1 MSLLIYI
8 FKVKSDSTFYFTREE
23 RYDVADNNYILRG
36 YPTGQSVESAL
47 NKGKQ
52 SITETEVITRLSY
65 KQDSLT
71 PAQMQAV
78 NSGMTADSYNNLVTS
93 VQTVNSKVLANI
105 PAGQELKYA
114 SNITVEMNPNT
125 YVITAQLWDQK
136 GARLGNAV
144 QIDLPLESVVVGGYY
159 DASHKQLVLTLKNSQ
174 TIIIPISDLIS
185 GLQPLINQSN
195 KLSADLVDDSNTS
208 NKFMSGTQY
217 LRLISSVNKVK
228 MNGMSNVSGLTI
240 EDGSDN
246 DKIIT
251 HTNIVNSVDSMSF
264 KKVAYDNHGH
274 ITSSTDVTK
283 NDITGLVSGADLTL
297 TGYNKAGSVRAI
309 TSSDSVNTA
318 IGILEKAIDGAG
330 VGTVSRVAL
339 DVPHGMYVEGSP
351 ITTQGT
357 LSIKMQSG
365 YTIPTTA
372 TINSKVSAKIDETD
386 NEMLVLF

>member
-1 MSLLIYI
+1 M
-8 FKVKSDSTFYFTREE
+8 
-23 RYDVADNNYILRG
+23 ADNNYILRG
-36 YPTGQSVESAL
+36 FPTGQSVESAL

-78 NSGMTADSYNNLVTS
+78 NSGMTADSYNNLVTA
-93 VQTVNSKVLANI
+93 VQNVNSKVLANI

-125 YVITAQLWDQK
+125 YVITTQLWDQK

-208 NKFMSGTQY
+208 NKFMNNTQY
-217 LRLISSVNKVK
+217 QRLISSVNKVK
-228 MNGMSNVSGLTI
+228 MNGMSNISGLTI
-240 EDGSDN
+240 ESGSDN

-251 HTNIVNSVDSMSF
+251 HTNTVNSVDSMSF
-264 KKVAYDNHGH
+264 KKIAYDTHGH

-283 NDITGLVSGADLTL
+283 TDITDLGLNGSDLKL
-297 TGYNKAGSVRAI
+297 TGYSKAGSVRAI
-309 TSSDSVNTA
+309 AASDSVNTA
-318 IGILEKAIDGAG
+318 VGILEKAIESAG
-330 VGTVSRVAL
+330 SGTVSRVAL
-339 DVPHGMYVEGSP
+339 DVPTGMYVEGSP

-357 LSIKMQSG
+357 LSIKLQSG
-365 YTIPTTA
+365 YTIPTTS
-372 TINSKVSAKIDETD
+372 TINSKISAKIDEND
-386 NEMLVLF
+386 DELLVFY